1 MPCSQHSGRIGSEPS
16 EPAGWTDGA
25 EGGTVGRT
33 VARRTLEPATASST
47 PPPARRW
54 RLILGAGCL
63 AAILGSALP
72 GPARD
77 LAFALVVLGAAAATA
92 VPWVQRRSRVPS
104 STAGLAT
111 GLALIGAGAVAGTA
125 IDSAGVNFPS
135 PTGGIQL
142 LGSTILL
149 VALAHLYGHRPS
161 PAGLLD
167 AVILSLAGSLGLWVV
182 LVEPSLGRAEDLG
195 STAVAVARP
204 LFDLASLGVL
214 VGLLVDPGSRST
226 SLALALSAV
235 GSLLA
240 ADLVGAA
247 RILGDTERTG
257 LLGAGRLA
265 GSVLLAAAANHPS
278 LLAGRPAP
286 PAGVEIGRWRF
297 VGLLGAALT
306 APAVTLLGWAT
317 GAHSDATIGALI
329 GAAITVAVFLR
340 LGLAGRALAATIAS
354 LEAASA
360 RIRHLEGILP
370 ICAGCKRIRDD
381 AGRWI
386 PVEHFLADRA
396 AARFS
401 HGLCDECLAER
412 LRELH

>member
-1 MPCSQHSGRIGSEPS
+1 M
-16 EPAGWTDGA
+16 
-25 EGGTVGRT
+25 
-33 VARRTLEPATASST
+33 ARRTLEPATASST
-47 PPPARRW
+47 PAPARRW

-92 VPWVQRRSRVPS
+92 VTWVQRRSRVPS

-111 GLALIGAGAVAGTA
+111 GRALIGAGAVAGTA
-125 IDSAGVNFPS
+125 IDSAGVGFPS

-142 LGSTILL
+142 LDYTILL
-149 VALAHLYGHRPS
+149 VALAHLDGHRPS

-182 LVEPSLGRAEDLG
+182 LVEPSLGRAEDLC
-195 STAVAVARP
+195 STAVAVARQ

-247 RILGDTERTG
+247 RILNDAERTG

-265 GSVLLAAAANHPS
+265 GSVLLAAAANHAS

-329 GAAITVAVFLR
+329 GAVITVAVFLR
-340 LGLAGRALAATIAS
+340 LGLA
-354 LEAASA
+354 
-360 RIRHLEGILP
+360 
-370 ICAGCKRIRDD
+370 
-381 AGRWI
+381 
-386 PVEHFLADRA
+386 
-396 AARFS
+396 
-401 HGLCDECLAER
+401 
-412 LRELH
+412 